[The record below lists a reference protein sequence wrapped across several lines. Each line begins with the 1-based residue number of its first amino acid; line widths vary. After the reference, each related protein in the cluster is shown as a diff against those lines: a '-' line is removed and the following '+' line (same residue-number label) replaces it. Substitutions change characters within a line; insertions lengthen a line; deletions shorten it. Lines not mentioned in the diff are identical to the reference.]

1 MKKFLKKLAK
11 GEEKIDYNDLLFEID
26 DPVIKNYDFLENLG
40 MLYDLLINLLNEDE
54 TIFDAP
60 AMQLDLTKIIYSLK
74 SIIAKKFENIIDK
87 SEKQK
92 KEIFAAQNSVLIKF
106 NELVNKIGDIINQ
119 ITKKNII
126 SKSKKFFEANE
137 KITESVAEQS
147 DRSISS
153 WVKVWE
159 ERFNLIKQIINE
171 NKDLGTTINNKRYTL
186 NDANDLVNKI
196 TKKKKIGKNKTIN
209 FYNNLVEKLKQIWK
223 LRPTPPRQKMLELF
237 SYLGKILMNLKQMNN

>member
-11 GEEKIDYNDLLFEID
+11 GEEKIDYNDLLFEMD

-40 MLYDLLINLLNEDE
+40 MLYDLLINLLNENE
-54 TIFDAP
+54 TILDAP

-74 SIIAKKFENIIDK
+74 SIIAKKFGKIENITDK

-92 KEIFAAQNSVLIKF
+92 KEIFAAQNSVLINF
-106 NELVNKIGDIINQ
+106 NELVEKRGDIINQ
-119 ITKKNII
+119 FTKKNITT
-126 SKSKKFFEANE
+126 KSKKFFEATE

-159 ERFNLIKQIINE
+159 ERFNLIKQIVNE
-171 NKDLGTTINNKRYTL
+171 NETL
-186 NDANDLVNKI
+186 
-196 TKKKKIGKNKTIN
+196 
-209 FYNNLVEKLKQIWK
+209 Q
-223 LRPTPPRQKMLELF
+223 
-237 SYLGKILMNLKQMNN
+237 

>member
-92 KEIFAAQNSVLIKF
+92 KKF
-106 NELVNKIGDIINQ
+106 LLHKIV
-119 ITKKNII
+119 
-126 SKSKKFFEANE
+126 F
-137 KITESVAEQS
+137 
-147 DRSISS
+147 
-153 WVKVWE
+153 
-159 ERFNLIKQIINE
+159 
-171 NKDLGTTINNKRYTL
+171 
-186 NDANDLVNKI
+186 
-196 TKKKKIGKNKTIN
+196 
-209 FYNNLVEKLKQIWK
+209 
-223 LRPTPPRQKMLELF
+223 
-237 SYLGKILMNLKQMNN
+237 

>member
-11 GEEKIDYNDLLFEID
+11 GEEKIDYNDLLFETD

-40 MLYDLLINLLNEDE
+40 MLYDLLINLLNENE

-119 ITKKNII
+119 ITKKKHNI
-126 SKSKKFFEANE
+126 KK
-137 KITESVAEQS
+137 
-147 DRSISS
+147 
-153 WVKVWE
+153 
-159 ERFNLIKQIINE
+159 
-171 NKDLGTTINNKRYTL
+171 
-186 NDANDLVNKI
+186 
-196 TKKKKIGKNKTIN
+196 
-209 FYNNLVEKLKQIWK
+209 
-223 LRPTPPRQKMLELF
+223 
-237 SYLGKILMNLKQMNN
+237 